1 MLGWWIPTDQLTLA
15 VDFFAFESRFQVFKT
30 WPSCSIVIGFFWG
43 TQMTISCLR
52 LSIQNSSQP
61 GPTLQRSFHIR
72 NLHIETQLKT
82 CRWIFTQRDQL
93 HSTSLHMFVHI
104 LSYVWP
110 LTQKNRVL
118 EMILESQWGEKWS
131 FGNDG
136 ITKKRLDLNSEMLIF
151 SLSMGY
157 L

>member
-1 MLGWWIPTDQLTLA
+1 
-15 VDFFAFESRFQVFKT
+15 
-30 WPSCSIVIGFFWG
+30 
-43 TQMTISCLR
+43 
-52 LSIQNSSQP
+52 
-61 GPTLQRSFHIR
+61 
-72 NLHIETQLKT
+72 
-82 CRWIFTQRDQL
+82 
-93 HSTSLHMFVHI
+93 MFVHI